1 MFIMFST
8 QPIQRPD
15 IFPAYNKHFSFSFLS
30 KEVKMKMLI
39 INLKKCMT
47 HESSSKFLK
56 NTWNKQALVHFKLL
70 AVNFHLQQF
79 QNILEPD

>member
-1 MFIMFST
+1 
-8 QPIQRPD
+8 
-15 IFPAYNKHFSFSFLS
+15 
-30 KEVKMKMLI
+30 
-39 INLKKCMT
+39 MT

-70 AVNFHLQQF
+70 AVSFHLQQF